1 MRSMRQR
8 FEVQLALGA
17 VPIERVEIPTRT
29 RDELPPTLAALQW
42 VFTTPQ
48 VSSEVFGLLEGRLL
62 QKDRS
67 KGRPGMD
74 LWQILVLGVVR
85 LTLDLN
91 YDRLHHV
98 ANYDSLVRQ
107 LLGQPAFD
115 TTLQFKLSTLKE
127 NVALLS
133 EELLEE
139 INAVIARYSGQII
152 KKKGA
157 ELLIKVDSYAF
168 ESNVHFP
175 TDLNLAW
182 DCARKCIELSARL
195 CESYDLPGW
204 RKHANWRSTIKG
216 LARRSARA
224 SRSGGRNRTVRI
236 ETSVKAYLESL
247 YALEEKVLESLEQL
261 SALAMNALLEVSLS
275 ELRGYHDLLIHHIFL
290 ISDRLL
296 DGRKIASSEKL
307 YSIFEQHS
315 EWIQKGK
322 AHRRVELGHR
332 LLIATDQY
340 GIVHDYKIMQGAD
353 EAGEVAPLADRL
365 VRKLGLETISS
376 LSFDRGFSSVENRE
390 LLEMCLASV
399 EVVMPKKGKLSA
411 ADQERQSQKR
421 WRKLS
426 NKHSAIESDINSLEH
441 HGLDR
446 CPDKGYAAYARY
458 AGLGILAYNLHRIGN
473 HLLKERSRTDR
484 LERAA

>member
-1 MRSMRQR
+1 M
-8 FEVQLALGA
+8 
-17 VPIERVEIPTRT
+17 
-29 RDELPPTLAALQW
+29 
-42 VFTTPQ
+42 
-48 VSSEVFGLLEGRLL
+48 
-62 QKDRS
+62 
-67 KGRPGMD
+67 
-74 LWQILVLGVVR
+74 
-85 LTLDLN
+85 
-91 YDRLHHV
+91 
-98 ANYDSLVRQ
+98 
-107 LLGQPAFD
+107 
-115 TTLQFKLSTLKE
+115 
-127 NVALLS
+127 
-133 EELLEE
+133 
-139 INAVIARYSGQII
+139 
-152 KKKGA
+152 
-157 ELLIKVDSYAF
+157 
-168 ESNVHFP
+168 HFP
-175 TDLNLAW
+175 TDLNLAF

-195 CESYDLPGW
+195 SQSYNLPGW

-224 SRSGGRNRTVRI
+224 SRSGGQNRRARI

-261 SALAMNALLEVSLS
+261 SALAMNPLLEVSLS

-365 VRKLGLETISS
+365 VRKLGLETIAS

-390 LLEMCLASV
+390 LLEMCLPAV
-399 EVVMPKKGKLSA
+399 EIIMPKKGKLTL

-426 NKHSAIESDINSLEH
+426 NKHSAVESDINSLEH

-446 CPDKGYAAYARY
+446 CPDKGYTGYARY

-473 HLLKERSRTDR
+473 HLLKERRRSDR
-484 LERAA
+484 FARAA

>member
-1 MRSMRQR
+1 MRQR

-17 VPIERVEIPTRT
+17 VPIELVEIPTRT

-48 VSSEVFGLLEGRLL
+48 VSSEIFALLEERLL
-62 QKDRS
+62 RNDRS

-74 LWQILVLGVVR
+74 LWQILVLAVVR

-127 NVALLS
+127 NLALFS

-139 INAVIARYSGQII
+139 INAVIARYSGQVI
-152 KKKGA
+152 KKKDA
-157 ELLIKVDSYAF
+157 ELSIKVDSYAF

-195 CESYDLPGW
+195 CQSYDLPSW
-204 RKHANWRSTIKG
+204 RKHANWCSRIKG

-224 SRSGGRNRTVRI
+224 SRSGGKNKAARV
-236 ETSVKAYLESL
+236 ESSVKAYLESL
-247 YALEEKVLESLEQL
+247 YALEEKVLESLEAL
-261 SALAMNALLEVSLS
+261 SALPMDPMLEVSLS

-290 ISDRLL
+290 VSDRLL
-296 DGRKIASSEKL
+296 DGRKIAPSEKL
-307 YSIFEQHS
+307 YSIFEQHT

-322 AHRRVELGHR
+322 AHGCVELGHR

-353 EAGEVAPLADRL
+353 EAGEVASLADRL
-365 VRKLGLETISS
+365 VRKIGLETMAS

-390 LLEMCLASV
+390 LLEMCLEGV
-399 EVVMPKKGKLSA
+399 EVIMPKKGKLSA

-426 NKHSAIESDINSLEH
+426 NQHSAVESDINSLEH

-446 CPDKGYAAYARY
+446 CPDKGYPGYARY

-473 HLLKERSRTDR
+473 HLLKQQRRSSS
-484 LERAA
+484 LARAA

>member
-204 RKHANWRSTIKG
+204 RKHANWRSRIKG

-224 SRSGGRNRTVRI
+224 CRSGGQDRATRV

-247 YALEEKVLESLEQL
+247 YALEEKVLESLEEL
-261 SALAMNALLEVSLS
+261 SALPMDPMLAVSLS
-275 ELRGYHDLLIHHIFL
+275 ELQGYEDLLIHHIFL

-296 DGRKIASSEKL
+296 DGRKIAAGEKL
-307 YSIFEQHS
+307 YSIFEQHT

-353 EAGEVAPLADRL
+353 EAGEVASLADRL
-365 VRKLGLETISS
+365 VHKVGAESIAS
-376 LSFDRGFSSVENRE
+376 LSFDRGFSSVENRN
-390 LLEMCLASV
+390 LLELCLPTV
-399 EVVMPKKGKLSA
+399 EIIMPKKGKLSA
-411 ADQERQSQKR
+411 ADKERESQKR

-426 NKHSAIESDINSLEH
+426 NKHSAVESAINSLEH

-458 AGLGILAYNLHRIGN
+458 AGLGILAYNLHGIGN
-473 HLLKERSRTDR
+473 HLLKERSRSSC
-484 LERAA
+484 LARAA

>member
-1 MRSMRQR
+1 MRQR

-42 VFTTPQ
+42 MFTTPQ
-48 VSSEVFGLLEGRLL
+48 VSGEVFRLLEERLL
-62 QKDRS
+62 RSDCS

-85 LTLDLN
+85 LTLNLN

-139 INAVIARYSGQII
+139 INAVIARHSGQVI
-152 KKKGA
+152 KKKDAG
-157 ELLIKVDSYAF
+157 LSITVDSYVY

-195 CESYDLPGW
+195 CKSYDLPGW
-204 RKHANWRSTIKG
+204 RKHANWRSRIKG
-216 LARRSARA
+216 HARRSARA
-224 SRSGGRNRTVRI
+224 SRSGGKNRAARI
-236 ETSVKAYLESL
+236 ETSVKAYLDSL
-247 YALEEKVLESLEQL
+247 YALEEKILESLEQL
-261 SALAMNALLEVSLS
+261 HALPMNPMLEVLLS

-296 DGRKIASSEKL
+296 DGRKIAPSEKL
-307 YSIFEQHS
+307 YSIFEQHT

-353 EAGEVAPLADRL
+353 ESGEVASLADRL
-365 VRKLGLETISS
+365 VYKVGEESIAS

-390 LLEMCLASV
+390 LLELCLPAA
-399 EVVMPKKGKLSA
+399 EIIMPKKGKLSA
-411 ADQERQSQKR
+411 ADKERQSQKS
-421 WRKLS
+421 WRELS
-426 NKHSAIESDINSLEH
+426 NKHSAVESDINSLEH

-446 CPDKGYAAYARY
+446 CPDKGYVGYARY

-473 HLLKERSRTDR
+473 HLLKKQRRSAR
-484 LERAA
+484 LARAA

>member
-1 MRSMRQR
+1 MRQR

-48 VSSEVFGLLEGRLL
+48 VSNEVFRLLEDRLL
-62 QKDRS
+62 RNDRS

-115 TTLQFKLSTLKE
+115 STLQFKLSTLKE

-139 INAVIARYSGQII
+139 INAVIARYSGQVI
-152 KKKGA
+152 KKKAG
-157 ELLIKVDSYAF
+157 LSIKVDSYAF

-195 CESYDLPGW
+195 CQSYNLPGW
-204 RKHANWRSTIKG
+204 RKHANWRSQIKA

-224 SRSGGRNRTVRI
+224 SRSGGRNRAARV

-247 YALEEKVLESLEQL
+247 YALEEKVLESFEQL
-261 SALAMNALLEVSLS
+261 SALPMDPMLEVSLS
-275 ELRGYHDLLIHHIFL
+275 ELRGYHDLLIQHIFL

-296 DGRKIASSEKL
+296 DGRKIAPSEKL
-307 YSIFEQHS
+307 YSIFEQHT

-365 VRKLGLETISS
+365 VRKLGLETIAS

-390 LLEMCLASV
+390 LLEMCLEGV

-426 NKHSAIESDINSLEH
+426 NRHSAVESDINSLEH

-446 CPDKGYAAYARY
+446 CPDKGYAGYARY

-473 HLLKERSRTDR
+473 HLLKERRRSGS
-484 LERAA
+484 LARAA

>member
-1 MRSMRQR
+1 MRQR

-48 VSSEVFGLLEGRLL
+48 VSSEVFALLEEQLL
-62 QKDRS
+62 RNDRS

-74 LWQILVLGVVR
+74 LWQILVLGVIR

-98 ANYDSLVRQ
+98 GNYDSLVRQ

-115 TTLQFKLSTLKE
+115 TTLQFKLTTLKE

-139 INAVIARYSGQII
+139 INAVIARHCGQVI
-152 KKKGA
+152 KKKDA
-157 ELLIKVDSYAF
+157 ALSIKVDSYAL

-182 DCARKCIELSARL
+182 DCARKCIDLSTRL
-195 CESYDLPGW
+195 CKRYGLPGW
-204 RKHANWRSTIKG
+204 RKHANWRSRIKG

-224 SRSGGRNRTVRI
+224 CRSGGKHKAERV

-247 YALEEKVLESLEQL
+247 YELEEKVLKSLECL
-261 SALAMNALLEVSLS
+261 SALPIDPFLEVSIS
-275 ELRGYHDLLIHHIFL
+275 ELRGYHDLLIGHIFL
-290 ISDRLL
+290 INDRLL
-296 DGRKIASSEKL
+296 DGRKIAPGEKL
-307 YSIFEQHS
+307 YSIFEQHT

-322 AHRRVELGHR
+322 AYRPVELGHR

-340 GIVHDYKIMQGAD
+340 GIVHDYKIMDGGD

-365 VRKLGLETISS
+365 AVKLGADKIAS

-390 LLEMCLASV
+390 LLELWLPAT
-399 EVVMPKKGKLSA
+399 EIIMPKKGKLSA
-411 ADQERQSQKR
+411 TDQERQSQKR

-426 NKHSAIESDINSLEH
+426 NHHSAVESEINSLEH

-473 HLLKERSRTDR
+473 HLLKERRRSDD
-484 LERAA
+484 LARAA

>member
-1 MRSMRQR
+1 MRQR

-48 VSSEVFGLLEGRLL
+48 VSHEVFKLLENQLL
-62 QKDRS
+62 RNDRS

-85 LTLDLN
+85 LTLNLN

-98 ANYDSLVRQ
+98 ANYDSLVGQ

-152 KKKGA
+152 KKKDAG
-157 ELLIKVDSYAF
+157 LSIKVDSYAF
-168 ESNVHFP
+168 ESTVHFP

-182 DCARKCIELSARL
+182 DCARKCIELSAKL
-195 CESYDLPGW
+195 CKSYDLPGW
-204 RKHANWRSTIKG
+204 RKHVNWRSRIKG

-224 SRSGGRNRTVRI
+224 SRSGGKNKATRL

-247 YALEEKVLESLEQL
+247 YALEEKVLQSLEQL
-261 SALAMNALLEVSLS
+261 SVLPMDPMLEVSLS

-296 DGRKIASSEKL
+296 DGRKIAPSEKL
-307 YSIFEQHS
+307 YSIFEQHT

-332 LLIATDQY
+332 LLITTDQY
-340 GIVHDYKIMQGAD
+340 GIIHDYKIMEGSD
-353 EAGEVAPLADRL
+353 EAGEVASLADRL
-365 VRKLGLETISS
+365 VHKVGLESIAS
-376 LSFDRGFSSVENRE
+376 LSFDRGFSSLENRE
-390 LLEMCLASV
+390 LLELCLPDV
-399 EVVMPKKGKLSA
+399 EIIMPKKGKLSA

-426 NKHSAIESDINSLEH
+426 NRHSAIESDINSLEH

-458 AGLGILAYNLHRIGN
+458 AGLGILAYNLHRMGN
-473 HLLKERSRTDR
+473 HLLKERRRIES
-484 LERAA
+484 LAQAA

>member
-1 MRSMRQR
+1 MRQR

-48 VSSEVFGLLEGRLL
+48 VSSEVFRLLEDRLL
-62 QKDRS
+62 RNDRS

-139 INAVIARYSGQII
+139 INAVIARYSGQVI
-152 KKKGA
+152 KKKDAG
-157 ELLIKVDSYAF
+157 LSIKVDSYAF

-175 TDLNLAW
+175 TDLNLAF

-195 CESYDLPGW
+195 SQSYNLSGW
-204 RKHANWRSTIKG
+204 RKHANRRSTIKG

-224 SRSGGRNRTVRI
+224 SRSGGKNRTARI

-261 SALAMNALLEVSLS
+261 SALAMNPLLEVSLS
-275 ELRGYHDLLIHHIFL
+275 ELRGYHDLLIQHIFL

-365 VRKLGLETISS
+365 VRKLGLETIAS
-376 LSFDRGFSSVENRE
+376 LSFDRGFSSVENRK
-390 LLEMCLASV
+390 LLEMCLPAV
-399 EVVMPKKGKLSA
+399 EIIMPKKGKLTL

-426 NKHSAIESDINSLEH
+426 NKHSAVESDINSLEH

-446 CPDKGYAAYARY
+446 CPDKGYTGYARY

-473 HLLKERSRTDR
+473 HLLKERRRSVS
-484 LERAA
+484 LARAA

>member
-1 MRSMRQR
+1 MRQR

-48 VSSEVFGLLEGRLL
+48 VSSEVFRLLEDRLL
-62 QKDRS
+62 RNNRS

-139 INAVIARYSGQII
+139 INAVIAHYSGQII
-152 KKKGA
+152 KKKDA
-157 ELLIKVDSYAF
+157 ELSIKVDSYAF

-195 CESYDLPGW
+195 CKSYDLPGW
-204 RKHANWRSTIKG
+204 RKHSNWRSRIKG

-224 SRSGGRNRTVRI
+224 CRGGGQNKATRV

-247 YALEEKVLESLEQL
+247 YALEEKVLRSLEQL
-261 SALAMNALLEVSLS
+261 SSVPMDPTLEVSLS
-275 ELRGYHDLLIHHIFL
+275 ELRSYHDLLICHIFL

-296 DGRKIASSEKL
+296 DGRTIDPSEKL
-307 YSIFEQHS
+307 YSIFEQHT

-353 EAGEVAPLADRL
+353 EAGEVASLADRL
-365 VRKLGLETISS
+365 VRKLGLETMSS

-390 LLEMCLASV
+390 LLEMCLEGV
-399 EVVMPKKGKLSA
+399 EVIMPKKGKLNA
-411 ADQERQSQKR
+411 ADRERQSQKK

-426 NKHSAIESDINSLEH
+426 NKHSAVESDINSLEH

-446 CPDKGYAAYARY
+446 CPDKGYPGYARY

-473 HLLKERSRTDR
+473 HLLKEQSSR
-484 LERAA
+484 LARAA

>member
-1 MRSMRQR
+1 MRKK

-17 VPIERVEIPTRT
+17 VPIEWVEIPTRT

-48 VSSEVFGLLEGRLL
+48 VSREVFRLLEDKLL
-62 QKDRS
+62 RNDRS

-139 INAVIARYSGQII
+139 INLVIARYSGECI
-152 KKKGA
+152 KKKDA
-157 ELLIKVDSYAF
+157 ELSIKVDSYAF

-182 DCARKCIELSARL
+182 DCARKCIKLGVRL
-195 CESYDLPGW
+195 CKTYDLPGW
-204 RKHANWRSTIKG
+204 RKHANWRSKIKG

-224 SRSGGRNRTVRI
+224 SRSGGKNKAQRI

-261 SALAMNALLEVSLS
+261 SALPMDAMLEVSIS
-275 ELRGYHDLLIHHIFL
+275 ELRHYHELLIHHIFL

-296 DGRKIASSEKL
+296 DGRTIAQSEKL
-307 YSIFEQHS
+307 YSIFEQHT

-322 AHRRVELGHR
+322 AHGRVELGHR

-340 GIVHDYKIMQGAD
+340 GIIHDYKIMEGGD
-353 EAGEVAPLADRL
+353 ESAEVAPLGDRL
-365 VRKLGLETISS
+365 VGKVGLESIAS

-390 LLEMCLASV
+390 LLELCLPEV
-399 EVVMPKKGKLSA
+399 EIIMPKKGKLTI

-426 NKHSAIESDINSLEH
+426 NKHSAVESDINSLEH

-473 HLLKERSRTDR
+473 HLLKERRRIES
-484 LERAA
+484 LAQAA

>member
-1 MRSMRQR
+1 MRQR

-42 VFTTPQ
+42 VFITPE
-48 VSSEVFGLLEGRLL
+48 VSREIFELLEDRLL
-62 QKDRS
+62 RSDRS

-74 LWQILVLGVVR
+74 LWQILVIGVVR

-139 INAVIARYSGQII
+139 INAVIARHSGQVI
-152 KKKGA
+152 KKKDAG
-157 ELLIKVDSYAF
+157 LSIKVDSYAF

-182 DCARKCIELSARL
+182 DCARKCIELCTRL
-195 CESYDLPGW
+195 CKTYDLAGW
-204 RKHANWRSTIKG
+204 RKHLNWRSRIKG
-216 LARRSARA
+216 LARGSARA
-224 SRSGGRNRTVRI
+224 SRSGGKNKAQRVQ
-236 ETSVKAYLESL
+236 TSVKAYLESL
-247 YALEEKVLESLEQL
+247 YALEEKVLKSLEEL
-261 SALAMNALLEVSLS
+261 SALPMDPMLEVSLS
-275 ELRGYHDLLIHHIFL
+275 ALQSYHDLLIHHIFL

-296 DGRKIASSEKL
+296 DGRKIAPSEKL
-307 YSIFEQHS
+307 YSIFEQHT

-322 AHRRVELGHR
+322 AHRRIELGHR

-340 GIVHDYKIMQGAD
+340 GIIHDYKMMQGAD
-353 EAGEVAPLADRL
+353 EAGEVASLADRL
-365 VRKLGLETISS
+365 VHKVGLESIAS
-376 LSFDRGFSSVENRE
+376 LSFDRGFGSLENRE
-390 LLEMCLASV
+390 LLEMCLPDT
-399 EVVMPKKGKLSA
+399 EIIMPKKGKLST
-411 ADQERQSQKR
+411 ADQER
-421 WRKLS
+421 
-426 NKHSAIESDINSLEH
+426 
-441 HGLDR
+441 
-446 CPDKGYAAYARY
+446 
-458 AGLGILAYNLHRIGN
+458 
-473 HLLKERSRTDR
+473 HLF
-484 LERAA
+484 

>member
-1 MRSMRQR
+1 MRQR

-17 VPIERVEIPTRT
+17 VPIERVPIPTRT

-42 VFTTPQ
+42 VFTTPE
-48 VSSEVFGLLEGRLL
+48 VSREVFELLEDQLL
-62 QKDRS
+62 CNDRS
-67 KGRPGMD
+67 TGRPGMD
-74 LWQILVLGVVR
+74 LWQILVLAVVR

-139 INAVIARYSGQII
+139 INAVIARYSGQVI
-152 KKKGA
+152 KKKAA
-157 ELLIKVDSYAF
+157 ELSIKVDSYAF

-175 TDLNLAW
+175 TDLNLGW
-182 DCARKCIELSARL
+182 DCARKCIELCTGL
-195 CESYDLPGW
+195 CQIYDLTGW
-204 RKHANWRSTIKG
+204 RKHANWRSKIKG

-224 SRSGGRNRTVRI
+224 TRSGGKGKARRV

-261 SALAMNALLEVSLS
+261 SALPMTPMLEVSLS
-275 ELRGYHDLLIHHIFL
+275 ELRNYHDLLIHHIFL

-296 DGRKIASSEKL
+296 DGRTIDPSEKL
-307 YSIFEQHS
+307 YSIFEPHT

-340 GIVHDYKIMQGAD
+340 GIIHDYKIMKGGD
-353 EAGEVAPLADRL
+353 EAGEVAALTDRL
-365 VRKLGLETISS
+365 VKKLDLENIAS

-390 LLEMCLASV
+390 LLELCLPDV
-399 EVVMPKKGKLSA
+399 EIIMPKKGKLTA
-411 ADQERQSQKR
+411 ADQDRQSQKR
-421 WRKLS
+421 WRKLA
-426 NKHSAIESDINSLEH
+426 NKHSGIESNINSMEH

-446 CPDKGYAAYARY
+446 CPDKAYAAYARY
-458 AGLGILAYNLHRIGN
+458 AGLGILAYNLHGIGN
-473 HLLKERSRTDR
+473 HLLKEQRRIES
-484 LERAA
+484 LARAA

>member
-1 MRSMRQR
+1 MRQR

-42 VFTTPQ
+42 VFTTAE
-48 VSSEVFGLLEGRLL
+48 VSREVFELLENRLL
-62 QKDRS
+62 RNDRS

-139 INAVIARYSGQII
+139 INAVIARHSGQVI
-152 KKKGA
+152 KKKDAG
-157 ELLIKVDSYAF
+157 LSIKVDSYAF

-175 TDLNLAW
+175 TDLSLGW
-182 DCARKCIELSARL
+182 DCARKCIELCTRL
-195 CESYDLPGW
+195 SQAYDLAGW
-204 RKHANWRSTIKG
+204 RKHVNWRSKIKG

-224 SRSGGRNRTVRI
+224 TGSAGKNKATRV

-261 SALAMNALLEVSLS
+261 SALPMNPMLEVSLS

-296 DGRKIASSEKL
+296 DGRTIAPSEKL
-307 YSIFEQHS
+307 YSIFEQHT

-332 LLIATDQY
+332 LLIASDQY
-340 GIVHDYKIMQGAD
+340 GVIHDYKVMQGSD

-365 VRKLGLETISS
+365 VRKLGAQRIAS
-376 LSFDRGFSSVENRE
+376 LSFDRGFSSVGNRE
-390 LLEMCLASV
+390 LLEMCLGDT
-399 EVVMPKKGKLSA
+399 EVVMPKKGKLSP
-411 ADQERQSQKR
+411 ADRERQSQKS

-426 NKHSAIESDINSLEH
+426 NRHSVIESVINSLEH

-446 CPDKGYAAYARY
+446 CPDKGYVAYARY

-473 HLLKERSRTDR
+473 HLLKQRRRTGS
-484 LERAA
+484 LARAA

>member
-1 MRSMRQR
+1 M
-8 FEVQLALGA
+8 
-17 VPIERVEIPTRT
+17 
-29 RDELPPTLAALQW
+29 
-42 VFTTPQ
+42 
-48 VSSEVFGLLEGRLL
+48 
-62 QKDRS
+62 
-67 KGRPGMD
+67 
-74 LWQILVLGVVR
+74 
-85 LTLDLN
+85 
-91 YDRLHHV
+91 
-98 ANYDSLVRQ
+98 
-107 LLGQPAFD
+107 
-115 TTLQFKLSTLKE
+115 
-127 NVALLS
+127 
-133 EELLEE
+133 
-139 INAVIARYSGQII
+139 
-152 KKKGA
+152 
-157 ELLIKVDSYAF
+157 
-168 ESNVHFP
+168 HFP

-195 CESYDLPGW
+195 CQSYDLPGW
-204 RKHANWRSTIKG
+204 RKHANWRSRIKA

-224 SRSGGRNRTVRI
+224 CRSGGQNRAARV
-236 ETSVKAYLESL
+236 ETNAKTYLESL

-261 SALAMNALLEVSLS
+261 SALPMDPMLEISIS
-275 ELRGYHDLLIHHIFL
+275 ELRHYHDLLIHHIFL

-296 DGRKIASSEKL
+296 DGRKIAPSEKL
-307 YSIFEQHS
+307 YSIFEQHT

-365 VRKLGLETISS
+365 VRKLGLETIAS

-390 LLEMCLASV
+390 LLEMCLEGV
-399 EVVMPKKGKLSA
+399 EVVMPKKGKLSI

-426 NKHSAIESDINSLEH
+426 NKHSAVESDINSLEH

-446 CPDKGYAAYARY
+446 CPDKGYGGYARY

-473 HLLKERSRTDR
+473 HLLKQRSRSDSLT
-484 LERAA
+484 RAA